1 AVKTGNKNTEL
12 RLCNKLVEL
21 LVNLKAYEESLEY
34 ARASLM
40 LSVSL
45 GNQLNERIAYHR
57 LAAIHHHLGHC
68 ELAEH
73 FYLKALS
80 LCSSPLEFEEETL
93 YYVKVYLILG
103 DIIFYDL
110 KDPFDAAGYYHLALA
125 AAMDLG
131 NKKAQLKIYTRLAII
146 YHNFLVDR
154 EMSLFFY
161 QKARTF
167 ATELNVRRIN
177 LAP

>member
-1 AVKTGNKNTEL
+1 AVPTVNKTTEL

-21 LVNLKAYEESLEY
+21 LMNLKAYEESLEY
-34 ARASLM
+34 GRVALILR
-40 LSVSL
+40 
-45 GNQLNERIAYHR
+45 NQLNERIAYHR

-73 FYLKALS
+73 FCLKTLS
-80 LCSSPLEFEEETL
+80 FCSSPPEFKEKIL
-93 YYVKVYLILG
+93 YYVQVYSILG

-131 NKKAQLKIYTRLAII
+131 NKKAQLKIYTRLAVV
-146 YHNFLVDR
+146 YHNFLMDR
-154 EMSLFFY
+154 EMSLLP
-161 QKARTF
+161 KARTF
-167 ATELNVRRIN
+167 ATELNVKKIN
-177 LAP
+177 LGP

>member
-1 AVKTGNKNTEL
+1 MPCIAWPCIKTKIFLINKTL
-12 RLCNKLVEL
+12 HRNKLKNIYIIDIFWSERIWL
-21 LVNLKAYEESLEY
+21 LFLWFYPDLYVI
-34 ARASLM
+34 
-40 LSVSL
+40 SL

-93 YYVKVYLILG
+93 YYVKVYLNLG

-110 KDPFDAAGYYHLALA
+110 KVRISENCCGKWLHLVMFLH
-125 AAMDLG
+125 
-131 NKKAQLKIYTRLAII
+131 II
-146 YHNFLVDR
+146 VLNFYAFR
-154 EMSLFFY
+154 M
-161 QKARTF
+161 
-167 ATELNVRRIN
+167 
-177 LAP
+177 

>member
-1 AVKTGNKNTEL
+1 AIQTGNKTTEL

-21 LVNLKAYEESLEY
+21 LMNLKAYEESLEY
-34 ARASLM
+34 ARVALV
-40 LSVSL
+40 LSVNL
-45 GNQLNERIAYHR
+45 AQLKIYTR
-57 LAAIHHHLGHC
+57 LAVIYHNFLVDR
-68 ELAEH
+68 E
-73 FYLKALS
+73 LS
-80 LCSSPLEFEEETL
+80 LFFYQKARTFATELNFEEETL

-131 NKKAQLKIYTRLAII
+131 NKKAQLKIYTRLAVI

-154 EMSLFFY
+154 ELSLFFY

>member
-1 AVKTGNKNTEL
+1 MFTFNKSSANSIQNFLESSIDLSTL
-12 RLCNKLVEL
+12 SLCFYP
-21 LVNLKAYEESLEY
+21 A
-34 ARASLM
+34 
-40 LSVSL
+40 SL

-93 YYVKVYLILG
+93 YYVKVYSILG

-110 KDPFDAAGYYHLALA
+110 KV
-125 AAMDLG
+125 
-131 NKKAQLKIYTRLAII
+131 R
-146 YHNFLVDR
+146 NF
-154 EMSLFFY
+154 
-161 QKARTF
+161 
-167 ATELNVRRIN
+167 NN
-177 LAP
+177 LCSKFLY

>member
-1 AVKTGNKNTEL
+1 MSSL
-12 RLCNKLVEL
+12 SLCF
-21 LVNLKAYEESLEY
+21 SHD
-34 ARASLM
+34 S
-40 LSVSL
+40 SVISL

-93 YYVKVYLILG
+93 YYVKVYSVLG

-110 KDPFDAAGYYHLALA
+110 KVRNLNNLCS
-125 AAMDLG
+125 
-131 NKKAQLKIYTRLAII
+131 K
-146 YHNFLVDR
+146 FL
-154 EMSLFFY
+154 Y
-161 QKARTF
+161 
-167 ATELNVRRIN
+167 
-177 LAP
+177 